1 MSTPL
6 QAGQYSARDKDNVA
20 VSPQPGDVEITDAFT
35 NEFDNFNEY
44 GVVASNIKDTP
55 QNRLVAFYDKDNVLL
70 DPQPAYQNLGYVQY
84 DKDNVAVSPAWE
96 PDAAQWVARGF
107 DNQVRTPQ
115 PYAKAPLWPDG
126 APEWYNPVVGDGKVL
141 RTLTVVLNVEQSETL
156 IVTEDDV
163 SEIVLV
169 VNPLD
174 FVQTRLFG

>member
-1 MSTPL
+1 MAL
-6 QAGQYSARDKDNVA
+6 QAGQYVATDKDNVA
-20 VSPQPGDVEITDAFT
+20 VSPQPGDVEITDAFG
-35 NEFDNFNEY
+35 NVFDNFNEY
-44 GVVASNIKDTP
+44 GVVDSSIKNTP
-55 QNRLVAFYDKDNVLL
+55 QNRLVAFYDEENVLL
-70 DPQPAYQNLGYVQY
+70 NPQPAYQNLGYVSY
-84 DKDNVAVSPAWE
+84 DKDNVATVPAFQ
-96 PDAAQWVARGF
+96 PDAAQWQCRNVE
-107 DNQVRTPQ
+107 NQLRTPQ

-174 FVQTRLFG
+174 FIQTRLFG